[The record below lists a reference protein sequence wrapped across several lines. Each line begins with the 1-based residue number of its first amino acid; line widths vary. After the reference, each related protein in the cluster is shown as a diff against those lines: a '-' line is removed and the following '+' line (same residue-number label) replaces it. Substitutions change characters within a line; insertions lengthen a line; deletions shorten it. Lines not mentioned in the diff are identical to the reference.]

1 MEEDDERAL
10 RLAKPT
16 AEDILTDLTEEQLDG
31 VRRRVRASIDGV
43 EAAKLPDY
51 EGREG
56 LEKLADGLKAR
67 GRQLLARQAAGK

>member
-1 MEEDDERAL
+1 MICQYDMCMS
-10 RLAKPT
+10 K
-16 AEDILTDLTEEQLDG
+16 TDMNG
-31 VRRRVRASIDGV
+31 CGRRRVRASIDGV
-43 EAAKLPDY
+43 EAAKFPDY